1 MSQDGSDSELAAGQ
15 KQLPIHRESLFRAEV
30 LAEGQAQW
38 LGTVLLEPRL
48 THWMFALFASA
59 AVMAIV
65 LLLVFGSYTR
75 KARINGWLVPEQGV
89 VRSFSP
95 QAGVITEVLV
105 QEGMAVR
112 KGSPVLVIS
121 TEMLSSAA
129 GATRQEVVRQLKR
142 RRDSMMQEKSVQVRV
157 FENQINDARKKLDIL
172 SAERKHL
179 EVEVGL
185 QKTKIEMADRTAVRL
200 RELRK
205 RDIVTAPRL
214 EEAEKERLDE
224 AAKLQALERSLAT
237 LEREQAEAWATLQA
251 VPLRRQIQENE
262 SERSVA
268 ALEQDLIEAEA
279 RREIVITA
287 PQDGTITGLQAEPG
301 GNATTS
307 IPLFGIVPS
316 RSKLQAQLFS
326 PSRGIGFLRAGQRV
340 LLRYQA
346 FPYQK
351 FGFYG
356 GVVTTVSRSAL
367 SPAELNQTLAGLTAL
382 FGSNEPIY
390 RVTVE
395 LDRQTAVAY
404 GQAVALQPGMQ
415 LEADVLIESRR
426 LIEWVLEPLYTLS
439 GSWHA

>member
-1 MSQDGSDSELAAGQ
+1 MNQDGTACELAAGQ
-15 KQLPIHRESLFRAEV
+15 DHLPIQRESLFRAEV

-38 LGTVLLEPRL
+38 LGTVLLEPRVA
-48 THWMFALFASA
+48 HWMFALFAATA
-59 AVMAIV
+59 AAAIV

-95 QAGVITEVLV
+95 QSGVITEVLV
-105 QEGMAVR
+105 REGMTVQ
-112 KGSPVLVIS
+112 KGSPVLLIS
-121 TEMLSSAA
+121 TELLSSAA
-129 GATRQEVVRQLKR
+129 GATRKEIVRQLKK
-142 RRDSMMQEKSVQVRV
+142 RRDSMVQEKNIQRRV
-157 FENQINDARKKLDIL
+157 FEDQLDDARKKLEIFSTEL
-172 SAERKHL
+172 KHL
-179 EVEVGL
+179 GLEVGL
-185 QKTKIEMADRTAVRL
+185 QKIKIDMTDKTAARI

-214 EEAEKERLDE
+214 EDAEKERLDE
-224 AAKLQALERSLAT
+224 AAKLQALERSFAT
-237 LEREQAEAWATLQA
+237 LEREQAEARATLRA
-251 VPLRRQIQENE
+251 VPLRRQTQENE
-262 SERSVA
+262 IERNVA

-287 PQDGTITGLQAEPG
+287 PQDGTITGLQAETG
-301 GNATTS
+301 GNANTS

-351 FGFYG
+351 FGFYD
-356 GVVTTVSRSAL
+356 GVVASVSGSAL
-367 SPAELNQTLAGLTAL
+367 NPAELNQPLTGLTAL
-382 FGSNEPIY
+382 FGANEPVY
-390 RVTVE
+390 RITVE

-404 GQAVALQPGMQ
+404 GQAVPLQPGMQ
-415 LEADVLIESRR
+415 LEADVMIENRR
-426 LIEWVLEPLYTLS
+426 LIEWVLEPLFTLS
-439 GSWHA
+439 GTWHA

>member
-1 MSQDGSDSELAAGQ
+1 MSQDGTACELAAGQ
-15 KQLPIHRESLFRAEV
+15 DHLPIQRESLFRAEV

-38 LGTVLLEPRL
+38 LGTVLLEPRVA
-48 THWMFALFASA
+48 HWMFALFAATA
-59 AVMAIV
+59 AAAIV

-95 QAGVITEVLV
+95 QSGVITEVLV
-105 QEGMAVR
+105 REGMTVQ
-112 KGSPVLVIS
+112 KGSPVLLIS
-121 TEMLSSAA
+121 TELLSSAA
-129 GATRQEVVRQLKR
+129 GATRKEIVRQLKK
-142 RRDSMMQEKSVQVRV
+142 RRDSMVQEKNIQRRV
-157 FENQINDARKKLDIL
+157 FEDQLDDARKKLEIFSTEL
-172 SAERKHL
+172 KHL
-179 EVEVGL
+179 GLEVGL
-185 QKTKIEMADRTAVRL
+185 QKIKIDMTDKTAARI

-214 EEAEKERLDE
+214 EDAEKERLDE
-224 AAKLQALERSLAT
+224 AAKLQALERSFAT
-237 LEREQAEAWATLQA
+237 LEREQAEARATLRA
-251 VPLRRQIQENE
+251 VPLRRQTQENE
-262 SERSVA
+262 IERNVA

-287 PQDGTITGLQAEPG
+287 PQDGTITGLQAETG
-301 GNATTS
+301 GNANTS

-351 FGFYG
+351 FGFYD
-356 GVVTTVSRSAL
+356 GVVASVSGSAL
-367 SPAELNQTLAGLTAL
+367 NPAELNQPLTGLTAL
-382 FGSNEPIY
+382 FGANEPVY
-390 RVTVE
+390 RITVE

-404 GQAVALQPGMQ
+404 GQAVPLQPGMQ
-415 LEADVLIESRR
+415 LEADVMIENRR
-426 LIEWVLEPLYTLS
+426 LIEWVLEPLFTLS
-439 GSWHA
+439 GTWHA

>member
-1 MSQDGSDSELAAGQ
+1 MNQDGTACELAAGQ
-15 KQLPIHRESLFRAEV
+15 DHLPIQRESLFRAEV

-38 LGTVLLEPRL
+38 LGTVLLEPRVA
-48 THWMFALFASA
+48 HWMFALFAATA
-59 AVMAIV
+59 AAAIV

-95 QAGVITEVLV
+95 QSGVITEVLV
-105 QEGMAVR
+105 REGMTVQ
-112 KGSPVLVIS
+112 KGSPVLLIS
-121 TEMLSSAA
+121 TELLSSAA
-129 GATRQEVVRQLKR
+129 GATRKEIVRQLKR
-142 RRDSMMQEKSVQVRV
+142 RRDSMVQEKNIQRRV
-157 FENQINDARKKLDIL
+157 FEDQLDDARKKLEIFSTEL
-172 SAERKHL
+172 KHL
-179 EVEVGL
+179 GLEVGL
-185 QKTKIEMADRTAVRL
+185 QKIKIDMTDKTAARI

-214 EEAEKERLDE
+214 EDAEKERLDE
-224 AAKLQALERSLAT
+224 AAKLQALERSFAT
-237 LEREQAEAWATLQA
+237 LEREQAEARATLRA
-251 VPLRRQIQENE
+251 VPLRRQTQENE
-262 SERSVA
+262 IERNVA

-287 PQDGTITGLQAEPG
+287 PQDGTITGLQAETG
-301 GNATTS
+301 GNANTS

-351 FGFYG
+351 FGFYD
-356 GVVTTVSRSAL
+356 GVVASVSGSAL
-367 SPAELNQTLAGLTAL
+367 NPAELNQPLTGLTAL
-382 FGSNEPIY
+382 FGANEPVY
-390 RVTVE
+390 RITVE

-404 GQAVALQPGMQ
+404 GQAVPLQPGMQ
-415 LEADVLIESRR
+415 LEADVMIENRR
-426 LIEWVLEPLYTLS
+426 LIEWVLEPLFTLS
-439 GSWHA
+439 GTWHA

>member
-1 MSQDGSDSELAAGQ
+1 MNREAAACDLAAGQ
-15 KQLPIHRESLFRAEV
+15 EQLPIQRESLFRAEV

-59 AVMAIV
+59 ATMAIL

-89 VRSFSP
+89 LRSFSP
-95 QAGVITEVLV
+95 QAGVIKEVFV
-105 QEGMAVR
+105 REGMVVQ
-112 KGSPVLVIS
+112 KGSPILVIS
-121 TEMLSSAA
+121 TEMLSSTA
-129 GATRQEVVRQLKR
+129 GATRQEIVRQLKR
-142 RRDSMMQEKSVQVRV
+142 RRDSMVQEKSIQRRV
-157 FENQINDARKKLDIL
+157 FEDQLDNARKKLEIL
-172 SAERKHL
+172 ASEQKHL
-179 EVEVGL
+179 ELELGL
-185 QKTKIEMADRTAVRL
+185 QKIKIEMADRTAARL

-205 RDIVTAPRL
+205 RDIVTAPRM
-214 EEAEKERLDE
+214 EDAEKDRLDE

-237 LEREQAEAWATLQA
+237 LEREQAEARATLRA
-251 VPLRRQIQENE
+251 VPLRRQTQENE
-262 SERSVA
+262 IERNVA
-268 ALEQDLIEAEA
+268 ALEQDLLEAEA

-287 PQDGTITGLQAEPG
+287 PQDGTVTGLQAETG
-301 GNATTS
+301 GNASTA

-316 RSKLQAQLFS
+316 RSRLQAQLFS

-351 FGFYG
+351 FGFYD
-356 GVVTTVSRSAL
+356 GVVASVSRSAL
-367 SPAELNQTLAGLTAL
+367 NPAELNQPLTGLTAL
-382 FGSNEPIY
+382 FGANEPVY
-390 RVTVE
+390 RITVD

-404 GQAVALQPGMQ
+404 GQAVPLQPGMQ
-415 LEADVLIESRR
+415 LEADVLIENRR